1 VSSTLEE
8 SVCRGII
15 EELLTTLSEVDA
27 QLVQKLKKRHAK
39 KYPSVG
45 IVSNATILSHTT
57 PEEKMLL
64 LPILKTK
71 SMRTISGIAVVA
83 VMIKP
88 YPCPNQ
94 SCIYCP
100 TFSDVPKSYT
110 GHEPSTMRGIQN
122 DYDPYL
128 QVKTRLN
135 QLELIGHATDKI
147 LLSLKGGTV
156 TYLPYEYQLSFVHR
170 CLEALCDERYSD
182 FEELKRAVETAQRK
196 LVGIIVETRPDY
208 SKISH
213 TDDMLHLGVTTVEL
227 GVQTI
232 FDDVYE
238 ICKRGHTVQD
248 VIEATRILKDAGI
261 KVAFHVMPGL
271 PGSNVER
278 DLKMFQEIFEN
289 PFFKPDNLKIYPCLV
304 IKDTELY
311 ELWQSGNY
319 KPYNTETMTSLL
331 SQVLPNIPRWVR
343 IQRIQRDISAKMIE
357 DGVKKGNLREL
368 AHQELSKSGITCSC
382 IRCREQGI
390 VHRKSGITPKP
401 ENLEIIIEK
410 NDASEGIENFISYE
424 DTKQDILLGLIRLR
438 VPSEKAHRKEITE
451 TMTTIVRELRVF
463 GELVPIGKKPNLHQV
478 QHRKIGEL
486 LLNEAER
493 LSREHY
499 DVAKISVLSG
509 LGVRQWFY
517 KQGYA
522 RDGAYVSKYLR

>member
-170 CLEALCDERYSD
+170 CLEALCDESYSD

-368 AHQELSKSGITCSC
+368 AHEELSKSGITCSC

-401 ENLEIIIEK
+401 ENLEIIIDK